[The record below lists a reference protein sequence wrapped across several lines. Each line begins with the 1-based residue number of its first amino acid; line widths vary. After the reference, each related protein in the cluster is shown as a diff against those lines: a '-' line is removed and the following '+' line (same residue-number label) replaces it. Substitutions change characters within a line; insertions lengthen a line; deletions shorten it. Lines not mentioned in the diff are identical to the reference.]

1 MYPQSAGGATAQVVA
16 ERLSTCVR
24 SRFWPALR
32 LESNCLDK
40 PEFRRELTTASHVLA
55 PRDINHTGVRPNLEA
70 KISREC
76 RCRHANSRVFQGS
89 A

>member
-40 PEFRRELTTASHVLA
+40 PEFRRELTTASHVLTL
-55 PRDINHTGVRPNLEA
+55 RDINHTGVRPNLD
-70 KISREC
+70 REDIPRMLLLPC
-76 RCRHANSRVFQGS
+76 E
-89 A
+89 